1 MIEILYDCPLFTVAV
16 KPAGFL
22 SEEGEGGF
30 PDLLKKQLSLPR
42 LYPVHRL
49 DRVVSGVM
57 VCAKTPQAAAELSKE
72 HALEKTYLTVLKG
85 VGLPPVG
92 ELNDLLFKDSK
103 NNKTYVVNAK
113 RKGVREATLSY
124 RVLEENAEKGV
135 SLVFVTLQTGRSHQI
150 RAQFSHRKHPVLGDG
165 KYGGSDN
172 AVKNIALFSRGL
184 RFFAQ
189 GKGYTFSALPPN
201 EYPWNLFPLQNFEG

>member
-1 MIEILYDCPLFTVAV
+1 MIKILYDCPHFTVAV

-22 SEEGEGGF
+22 SEEGEGSF

-57 VCAKTPQAAAELSKE
+57 VYAKTPQAAAELSKE
-72 HALEKTYLTVLKG
+72 HALEKTYLTVVKG

-113 RKGVREATLSY
+113 RRGVREATLSY
-124 RVLEENAEKGV
+124 RVLEENLDKSV
-135 SLVFVTLQTGRSHQI
+135 SLVFIALQTGRSHQI

-165 KYGGSDN
+165 KYGGGDN
-172 AVKNIALFSRGL
+172 AVKNISLFSHEL

-189 GKGYTFSALPPN
+189 GQRHHFSALPPN
-201 EYPWNLFPLQNFEG
+201 EYPWNLFLLQKLEG